1 MFRPKEPFEGQET
14 IDAHLIGT
22 SDEGTSVLSSQCVK
36 FAKDRPDDFTNYLL
50 CAWKRDGA
58 VIREHKEL
66 LKALQNVEVTRKDGE
81 TSLLREFYLPLPKL
95 VFLQAR
101 YMLPHETFKFLDLD
115 PKLSSSTDL
124 GPWIFLR
131 DDIKVE
137 ATDDEWFYLSLLHYV
152 QTQNSDGKVEFPR
165 RVFELYLRLQAVCEA
180 GGERIKVE
188 VRNWLREQ
196 PLILTPSG
204 WKTASQCYVKA
215 PRNPS
220 RVISDSTL
228 LPPPKEWEVSS
239 FERPAL
245 EKFYRETLEV
255 LDGEVE
261 SILLEFG
268 KEPDFKRAKQ
278 LYHALQTMEPGLTN
292 DDIKRI
298 RSFFKDKPRLLLSE
312 KSTERFLST
321 ECVWAPKFTS
331 PRNAS
336 ETCPELESFFTELLG
351 VSKTDI
357 NVVYQ
362 ELVDFDYRM
371 MLDPY
376 DSLDEKIKRLLIQLS
391 ERLPQFGH
399 LIDKEDLREKQIF
412 PVYGKDKRVRLFPVS
427 KLFYILDKEY
437 LHHSFRGKADVL
449 DIDHTTFWLLEPFF
463 IWMGLQSR
471 YLRNNLIMEPASITP
486 GVVNYEST
494 PTLDQERVDGL
505 LRLAVHFRSS
515 RTRNAEEIAS
525 VERQLLLTKV
535 YYVDEGDIKCTV
547 SIKGLPSTTYKTP
560 FPPFCIN
567 KRRNNGLNIYVAKK
581 SAEVTTS
588 VELPRSLAAWLMG
601 DRDPR
606 HPDTTQVDPRLIY
619 LVGTILRVRHYKLS
633 AIKDILD
640 GEGIVDVDKLQCSI
654 YHPQSWKQEYV
665 QLFSAQPP
673 SLMSSR
679 STLDSSRTSTPA
691 QVDGL
696 TRHTSFG
703 LGGKSNSNGF
713 GSRLEGN

>member
-1 MFRPKEPFEGQET
+1 MFRPKEPLEGQET
-14 IDAHLIGT
+14 IDACLIGT
-22 SDEGTSVLSSQCVK
+22 SGEGTSVLSPQCVK

-50 CAWKRDGA
+50 RAWERDGA

-66 LKALQNVEVTRKDGE
+66 LEALKNVEVTRKDGE
-81 TSLLREFYLPLPKL
+81 TSLLWEFYLPLLKL

-101 YMLPHETFKFLDLD
+101 YMLPHETFKFLDPD

-124 GPWIFLR
+124 VSWAFLR
-131 DDIKVE
+131 DEVKVE
-137 ATDDEWFYLSLLHYV
+137 ATDGEWFYLSLLRYV
-152 QTQNSDGKVEFPR
+152 QTQNGGGNVEFPR
-165 RVFELYLRLQAVCEA
+165 RVFELYLRLQAVSEA
-180 GGERIKVE
+180 AGEKVRVE
-188 VRNWLREQ
+188 
-196 PLILTPSG
+196 I
-204 WKTASQCYVKA
+204 SQCYVKA
-215 PRNPS
+215 PKNPS

-239 FERPAL
+239 FELPAL

-261 SILLEFG
+261 AILLEFD

-278 LYHALQTMEPGLTN
+278 LYHALQTMEPGLKN
-292 DDIKRI
+292 DDIRRI
-298 RSFFKDKPRLLLSE
+298 RSFFKERPRLLLSE

-357 NVVYQ
+357 NFVYQ

-371 MLDPY
+371 MLDSY

-391 ERLPQFGH
+391 ERLPKFGH
-399 LIDKEDLREKQIF
+399 LIDKQDLREKKIF
-412 PVYGKDKRVRLFPVS
+412 PVYGKDKRVRLYSVS
-427 KLFYILDKEY
+427 KFFYILDKEY
-437 LHHSFRGKADVL
+437 LHHSFRGKVEVL

-494 PTLDQERVDGL
+494 PTLEQERVDGL

-525 VERQLLLTKV
+525 VERQLRLTKI

-547 SIKGLPSTTYKTP
+547 SIKGYPSTTYETP

-567 KRRNNGLNIYVAKK
+567 KCRNNGLNIYVAKR

-588 VELPRSLAAWLMG
+588 VELPRCLGAWLMA
-601 DRDPR
+601 DRDHR
-606 HPDTTQVDPRLIY
+606 HPDATQVDPRLIY
-619 LVGTILRVRHYKLS
+619 LVGTILRVKHYKIS

-640 GEGIVDVDKLQCSI
+640 GEGIVDVDKLQYSI
-654 YHPQSWKQEYV
+654 YHPQSQKQESP

-673 SLMSSR
+673 SRVSSR

-691 QVDGL
+691 QVDDL
-696 TRHTSFG
+696 TRHPFG
-703 LGGKSNSNGF
+703 CK
-713 GSRLEGN
+713 

>member
-22 SDEGTSVLSSQCVK
+22 SDEGTSVISSQCVK
-36 FAKDRPDDFTNYLL
+36 FAKDRPDEFTNYLL
-50 CAWKRDGA
+50 CAWERDGA

-66 LKALQNVEVTRKDGE
+66 LEALKNVE
-81 TSLLREFYLPLPKL
+81 
-95 VFLQAR
+95 
-101 YMLPHETFKFLDLD
+101 
-115 PKLSSSTDL
+115 
-124 GPWIFLR
+124 
-131 DDIKVE
+131 
-137 ATDDEWFYLSLLHYV
+137 
-152 QTQNSDGKVEFPR
+152 NSDGKVEFPR

-180 GGERIKVE
+180 GGERIRVE

-204 WKTASQCYVKA
+204 WKTANQCYVKA
-215 PRNPS
+215 PKNPS

-239 FERPAL
+239 FERLAL

-261 SILLEFG
+261 SILLEFD

-312 KSTERFLST
+312 KSAERFLST
-321 ECVWAPKFTS
+321 ECVWAPKFTRV
-331 PRNAS
+331 P
-336 ETCPELESFFTELLG
+336 
-351 VSKTDI
+351 KTDI

-412 PVYGKDKRVRLFPVS
+412 PLYGKDKRVRLFPVS

-525 VERQLLLTKV
+525 VERQLLLTKI
-535 YYVDEGDIKCTV
+535 YYVDESDIKCTV
-547 SIKGLPSTTYKTP
+547 SIKGLPPTTYKTP

-588 VELPRSLAAWLMG
+588 VELLRSLAAWLMG
-601 DRDPR
+601 DGDPR
-606 HPDTTQVDPRLIY
+606 YLDTTQVDPRLIY
-619 LVGTILRVRHYKLS
+619 LLGTILRVKHYKLS
-633 AIKDILD
+633 AIKDIHD

-654 YHPQSWKQEYV
+654 HHAQSQKQESP

-673 SLMSSR
+673 SLVSSR

-691 QVDGL
+691 QMDGL

-703 LGGKSNSNGF
+703 FGGKSNSNGF